1 MSVKTET
8 KTSAAQ
14 NVAQLKE
21 EVKNLESITLIAIEH
36 LESELSEYARE
47 NSEAIEILSVEK
59 SHLSLSDS
67 IKKIY

>member
-47 NSEAIEILSVEK
+47 NSETIEILSVEK
-59 SHLSLSDS
+59 SPVSLSDS
-67 IKKIY
+67 IKKIN

>member
-47 NSEAIEILSVEK
+47 NSETIEILSVEK
-59 SHLSLSDS
+59 SPVSLSDS

>member
-47 NSEAIEILSVEK
+47 NSATIEILSVEK
-59 SHLSLSDS
+59 SPVSLSDS